1 METFA
6 TSRENTA
13 LKVDDEAIS
22 MIWKEYPVWEAR
34 AEHIKRILFNGNDRI
49 MTVEVFADGEQLS
62 HEIDLPKKSYE
73 EVRSLFT
80 EKLDG
85 VQISSLSTKRQLIL
99 PFSLM
104 AFVILVTGILSLFAI
119 ERATAPESA
128 TVSETGI
135 FKTFFYYLADQF
147 GTSGILLGG
156 ALGLGVIGLFAL
168 KRYFFPKRASIVT
181 FHYGDRMMIFRD
193 EEDILKERLG
203 K

>member
-1 METFA
+1 
-6 TSRENTA
+6 
-13 LKVDDEAIS
+13 
-22 MIWKEYPVWEAR
+22 
-34 AEHIKRILFNGNDRI
+34 
-49 MTVEVFADGEQLS
+49 
-62 HEIDLPKKSYE
+62 
-73 EVRSLFT
+73 
-80 EKLDG
+80 
-85 VQISSLSTKRQLIL
+85 
-99 PFSLM
+99 
-104 AFVILVTGILSLFAI
+104 
-119 ERATAPESA
+119 
-128 TVSETGI
+128 VSETGI